1 MSLDELAQS
10 SGARSE
16 SERADL
22 LDEIAGLWLGL
33 SQRDIARKFDLKA
46 GVISGI
52 VMRARRRGDER
63 FPSRLNPAPK
73 VRPARI
79 RKLKQI
85 AAAPVPSLGRIGAP
99 VQFLLAV
106 PGMCKFPLN
115 SPESGS
121 VGSTMLCCAA
131 GRCLLRHLRREGRCY
146 SRRRQA
152 VRAAPLWLSRFDEL
166 PRVTHRGLAL
176 FPAQRL
182 SHRSLLMAFCAVSSR
197 LPCV

>member
-115 SPESGS
+115 SPR
-121 VGSTMLCCAA
+121 VRF
-131 GRCLLRHLRREGRCY
+131 GRVNHALLRGR
-146 SRRRQA
+146 
-152 VRAAPLWLSRFDEL
+152 
-166 PRVTHRGLAL
+166 AL
-176 FPAQRL
+176 FIAALAPRRPLLLEAAA
-182 SHRSLLMAFCAVSSR
+182 SRSCRAPVAVKVR
-197 LPCV
+197 